1 MNSNKKIVFH
11 IDVNSA
17 FLSWEAAYRLQQGE
31 KIDLRE
37 ISSVVGGNEESRH
50 GIVLAKSIPAKK
62 FSIKTGEP
70 LFTARQKCPELV
82 VVPPRHNIYMQCSDS
97 LVKILEDYTPVIQ
110 RYSIDECFLDF
121 TNMKHIYTDI
131 IKLAND
137 IRERVKRE
145 LGFTVNIGIS
155 NNKLLAKMASDF
167 KKPDKVHT
175 LFPEEIKSKMWP
187 LPIEDLFFVG
197 RATLPKLNKLNIFT
211 IGDLAN
217 YDLNII
223 KNIFKSHGVM
233 IWNYANGIDNSE
245 VRKSNRVETK
255 SIGNST
261 TLPFD
266 VKDKET
272 AHKILLSL
280 AETVGMRLRKSQN
293 CCKLVA
299 IYLRDADFIS
309 YSHQIKL
316 YCPTD
321 STKIV
326 SRICFQLFDECWK
339 YKPLRSL
346 GVSVGE
352 LCSNDFCQSSIFD
365 DPNLE
370 KNRSI
375 DKAMDSIRS
384 KYGNNSVIRGT
395 FLYSGLHPTTGG
407 VESEYYPIMSSIL

>member
-1 MNSNKKIVFH
+1 MSDIRAQAKN
-11 IDVNSA
+11 
-17 FLSWEAAYRLQQGE
+17 

-121 TNMKHIYTDI
+121 TNMKHIYPDI

-293 CCKLVA
+293 WCKLVA

-326 SRICFQLFDECWK
+326 SRICFELFDECWK
-339 YKPLRSL
+339 NRPLRSL

-365 DPNLE
+365 DSNLE

-375 DKAMDSIRS
+375 DKAMDSIRL

-395 FLYSGLHPTTGG
+395 FLHSDLHPTTGG